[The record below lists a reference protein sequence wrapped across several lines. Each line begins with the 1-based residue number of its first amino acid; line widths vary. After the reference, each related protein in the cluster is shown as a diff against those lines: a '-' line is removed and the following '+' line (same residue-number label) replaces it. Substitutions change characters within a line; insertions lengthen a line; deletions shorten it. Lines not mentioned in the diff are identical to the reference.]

1 MTSLNTK
8 TYVKDF
14 FQTGGAKLIWIVCVC
29 LGFFGSA
36 ILIKASYNKWQE
48 SPIETTIT
56 TFPLNDLDF
65 PQVAVCPPKGSN
77 SALNYD
83 LMKANKISF
92 STELREN
99 FKNFVWKN
107 LVSDQHMIYVQDML
121 SMVSATDI
129 QNMYYG
135 QQSLPK
141 PYGSSAGYKITFET
155 VSGTAQTPKFG
166 QPRCEKEFTL
176 IRDLHF
182 VLDLRNP
189 TWSLSNWSVEVQLET
204 DLDSGTEKVEIRKGP
219 QYALFTIRKTWKD
232 AEAQCQKVGG
242 HLASIRNQE
251 EQTEVE
257 KVLGSS
263 ESTKVWIGLKQ
274 RRNEVYEWNDGSE
287 MNFTKW
293 GNTHWKPCGYMRYGS
308 WFSSSCTS
316 SYRNRYLC
324 QLAPD
329 TITMKQNTTYEF
341 RKQNLVE
348 SQLSVSY
355 KSKGNLG
362 NRNQTTG
369 LRMKWFLKDG
379 SGERINNTKQPSPI
393 NSNLGTMIKLA
404 ARARMENLSEEC
416 TFIKCVPSMRA
427 LHVWGGGGGCGL
439 CGSMRICALCI
450 SDVGY
455 PHIFVFSA

>member
-1 MTSLNTK
+1 M
-8 TYVKDF
+8 
-14 FQTGGAKLIWIVCVC
+14 IWIVCVC

-99 FKNFVWKN
+99 FKDFVWKN
-107 LVSDQHMIYVQDML
+107 LVSDQHMLYVQDML
-121 SMVSATDI
+121 SLVSATDI

-176 IRDLHF
+176 IRDLHY

-204 DLDSGTEKVEIRKGP
+204 DLESVNEKVEIRKGP
-219 QYALFTIRKTWKD
+219 QYALFTK
-232 AEAQCQKVGG
+232 
-242 HLASIRNQE
+242 
-251 EQTEVE
+251 
-257 KVLGSS
+257 LG
-263 ESTKVWIGLKQ
+263 KPGKMQ
-274 RRNEVYEWNDGSE
+274 RRNVKKSAAILHRSE
-287 MNFTKW
+287 IKKNKRRWKRFW
-293 GNTHWKPCGYMRYGS
+293 GVPRV
-308 WFSSSCTS
+308 
-316 SYRNRYLC
+316 
-324 QLAPD
+324 Q
-329 TITMKQNTTYEF
+329 
-341 RKQNLVE
+341 
-348 SQLSVSY
+348 
-355 KSKGNLG
+355 KSG
-362 NRNQTTG
+362 
-369 LRMKWFLKDG
+369 
-379 SGERINNTKQPSPI
+379 
-393 NSNLGTMIKLA
+393 
-404 ARARMENLSEEC
+404 
-416 TFIKCVPSMRA
+416 
-427 LHVWGGGGGCGL
+427 
-439 CGSMRICALCI
+439 
-450 SDVGY
+450 
-455 PHIFVFSA
+455 